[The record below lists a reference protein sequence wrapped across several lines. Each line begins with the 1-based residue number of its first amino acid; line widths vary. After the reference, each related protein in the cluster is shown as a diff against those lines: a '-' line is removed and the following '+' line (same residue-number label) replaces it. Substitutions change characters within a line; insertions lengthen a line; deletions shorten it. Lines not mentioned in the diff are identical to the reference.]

1 MKKNLFIIPTIIIII
16 SSIHFV
22 SYADCNMNINYKK
35 LIDFS
40 EVINGDDMDSI
51 TQTIDD
57 KEVTITGYEQMS
69 KINMYFEKKISDRIK
84 KLVKNRNSNI
94 DANVFVHVFDK
105 AMDLLIHT
113 TSTGANALKQI
124 EKMIDD
130 ETLNKLNE
138 KEQEEAAVEGRDS
151 AIIPTLG
158 ATALGA
164 TLGALSKSGI
174 SKIVGSKAIQLL
186 LAKVGLGSLG
196 GPVTAMVAIAVSTI
210 ASVGAFFGVST
221 LYNKFYVDPFTQ
233 KLENLLWA
241 FQHVYSVVK
250 DDIINHRWMDGN
262 VLITAVPLD
271 SSCTEGYARFH
282 NVDGIHFSKS
292 QKAINWEF
300 ANAECKFLN
309 ADHDDCYQKAK
320 ETIECLC
327 DNLDDPSK
335 CESNPYYYGNAEKY
349 EL

>member
-1 MKKNLFIIPTIIIII
+1 MKKNPVIISIILIII
-16 SSIHFV
+16 SSINFT

-40 EVINGDDMDSI
+40 EVINDEDIKSI
-51 TQTIDD
+51 TQTVDD
-57 KEVTITGYEQMS
+57 KKIKVTSYEQMS
-69 KINMYFEKKISDRIK
+69 RVKIDLEKEIADALK
-84 KLVKNRNSNI
+84 KLVKNHNSNI
-94 DANVFVHVFDK
+94 DVNVFIHIFDK

-113 TSTGANALKQI
+113 AKTGANALNQI

-130 ETLNKLNE
+130 ETLTKLNE

-174 SKIVGSKAIQLL
+174 AKIVGSKAFQLL
-186 LAKVGLGSLG
+186 LAKVGLSAVG
-196 GPVTAMVAIAVSTI
+196 GPLTAMVVIAGSTI
-210 ASVGAFFGVST
+210 ASVGAFFGIIK
-221 LYNKFYVDPFTQ
+221 LYNKLCVDPFTQ
-233 KLENLLWA
+233 KLENLLSV
-241 FQHVYSVVK
+241 FQHVYCLVR

-262 VLITAVPLD
+262 VLVTAVPLN
-271 SSCTEGYARFH
+271 SSCSEGYARFH
-282 NVDGIHFSKS
+282 NIDGIHFNKS

-300 ANAECKFLN
+300 AKAECKFLN

-320 ETIECLC
+320 ETIECLW
-327 DNLDDPSK
+327 DNIDDPSK

-349 EL
+349 AD

>member
-1 MKKNLFIIPTIIIII
+1 
-16 SSIHFV
+16 
-22 SYADCNMNINYKK
+22 
-35 LIDFS
+35 
-40 EVINGDDMDSI
+40 
-51 TQTIDD
+51 
-57 KEVTITGYEQMS
+57 
-69 KINMYFEKKISDRIK
+69 
-84 KLVKNRNSNI
+84 
-94 DANVFVHVFDK
+94 
-105 AMDLLIHT
+105 
-113 TSTGANALKQI
+113 
-124 EKMIDD
+124 MI
-130 ETLNKLNE
+130 
-138 KEQEEAAVEGRDS
+138 AG
-151 AIIPTLG
+151 
-158 ATALGA
+158 
-164 TLGALSKSGI
+164 
-174 SKIVGSKAIQLL
+174 
-186 LAKVGLGSLG
+186 
-196 GPVTAMVAIAVSTI
+196 STI
-210 ASVGAFFGVST
+210 ASVGAFFGISK

-282 NVDGIHFSKS
+282 NVDGIRYSKS

-300 ANAECKFLN
+300 AKAECKFLN

-320 ETIECLC
+320 ETIECLW